1 MRYETARVI
10 YENNNGYSLDK
21 APTGA
26 DSKLYQTLLEHYGDE
41 TLALQA
47 KAKVYLQPFFDWFG
61 DWTLYDDSASK
72 VVDENGE
79 PLVVWHGNRTNTPIH
94 EFDKQKIG
102 SEHKPRE
109 ISGFWFITD
118 QRIAKIEY
126 AAKPESFGTG
136 KVEFGETLP
145 VFLNIKHPVIA
156 EQLGIKVE
164 NDPYIGKHT
173 SA

>member
-10 YENNNGYSLDK
+10 YENNNGYGLDK

-79 PLVVWHGNRTNTPIH
+79 PLVVYHHTDNENLD
-94 EFDKQKIG
+94 EF
-102 SEHKPRE
+102 S
-109 ISGFWFITD
+109 T
-118 QRIAKIEY
+118 
-126 AAKPESFGTG
+126 
-136 KVEFGETLP
+136 
-145 VFLNIKHPVIA
+145 
-156 EQLGIKVE
+156 
-164 NDPYIGKHT
+164 
-173 SA
+173 